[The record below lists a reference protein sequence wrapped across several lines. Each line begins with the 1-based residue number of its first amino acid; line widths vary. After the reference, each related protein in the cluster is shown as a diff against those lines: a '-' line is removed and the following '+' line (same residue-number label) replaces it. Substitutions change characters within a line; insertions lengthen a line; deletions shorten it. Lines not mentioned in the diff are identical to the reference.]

1 MKEFRRMTH
10 DELVALRA
18 TCRGRSGPHDGE
30 TAITWDHDARHVLVY
45 STRPATIADVIDRC
59 APAVAGVH
67 GNIEDGITLKV
78 SMTLDT
84 GRKVFRGASGIFA
97 PCEHGRTDKHTFGG
111 TT

>member
-1 MKEFRRMTH
+1 MTQ
-10 DELVALRA
+10 DELSRLCAA
-18 TCRGRSGPHDGE
+18 CRGRSGPRDGE

-59 APAVAGVH
+59 APAIAGVH

-84 GRKVFRGASGIFA
+84 GRKVFRGAAGIFS
-97 PCEHGRTDKHTFGG
+97 PCSWGDTQKHSFGSSS
-111 TT
+111 